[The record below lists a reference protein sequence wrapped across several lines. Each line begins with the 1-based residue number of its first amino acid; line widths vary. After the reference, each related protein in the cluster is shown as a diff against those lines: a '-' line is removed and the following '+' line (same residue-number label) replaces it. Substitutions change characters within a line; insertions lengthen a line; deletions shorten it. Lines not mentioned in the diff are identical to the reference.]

1 MNRIDSIFENLR
13 AEGKTALM
21 PFLTAG
27 YPSLEVTRQVIPALG
42 ESGASILE
50 IGFPF
55 SDPIADGPVIAGS
68 MHEALMAGVTPR
80 KIFDMISAIRSETS
94 LGLVAMVSQ
103 SIVFRSG
110 HDRFIGQA
118 ADAGFDGLIIPDLD
132 VQQAGDIAT
141 IAQRHQLTLTLL
153 VSQFSTPGRTRKL
166 VEHCRGFIYLLARA
180 GLTGEREEAPE
191 IQDQVAALRKL
202 TDLPIA
208 AGFGISTPDHV
219 QTVTRH
225 ADAAIVGSAL
235 VGRMGKAEDPVVE
248 ARKMVSE
255 LARGLSSHPT
265 KE

>member
-1 MNRIDSIFENLR
+1 MNRINSIFEHLK

-27 YPSLEVTRQVIPALG
+27 YPSLGVTRQVIPTLKEA
-42 ESGASILE
+42 GASILE

-68 MHEALMAGVTPR
+68 MHDALMAGVTPR
-80 KIFDMISAIRSETS
+80 KIFTMISAIRSETT

-110 HDRFIGQA
+110 NDRFIGQA

-132 VQQAGDIAT
+132 VDQAGAIAA
-141 IAQRHQLTLTLL
+141 IAQHHRLTLTLL
-153 VSQFSTPGRTRKL
+153 VSQFSTPRRTRRL

-208 AGFGISTPDHV
+208 AGFGISTAEHV

-235 VGRMGKAEDPVVE
+235 VGRMGRAEDPVVE
-248 ARKMVSE
+248 ARQMVSE
-255 LARGLSSHPT
+255 LARGLSTHPGN
-265 KE
+265 E